1 MSIVIFGE
9 AMLEYHSGIAS
20 GGLRYGGDTLNT
32 AIHLARMGHD
42 VAYVTAVGS
51 DPVSDAIVSAWAA
64 EGIDTRFVLRH
75 PDRNIGIYAIH
86 VDDTGERSFLYW
98 RDQSAARDMFGLPGM
113 ASALDHAATCDFAY
127 YSLITLAIL
136 PPDARQK
143 LMSTARSIRER
154 GGVVA
159 YDSNF
164 RSLLWPSLQAARDAS
179 NGAIA
184 CATIGLPTNS
194 DEREIAG
201 SELSEREIAAHWQE
215 RGCAEVVVKAGEHGC
230 LLAHAGTEPELIPVK
245 RVIMVDASGAG
256 DAFNAGY
263 LSARIEGLDPVRAAA
278 RGQSLAGWVIRRPGA
293 VPPVDDDLRQLL
305 ADFRG

>member
-1 MSIVIFGE
+1 MSIIIFGE
-9 AMLEYHSGIAS
+9 AMLEYHSGGSS

-51 DPVSDAIVSAWAA
+51 DPVSDALVDAWAA

-75 PDRNIGIYAIH
+75 PDRNPGIYAIH

-98 RDQSAARDMFGLPGM
+98 RDHSAARDMFALPGM
-113 ASALDHAATCDFAY
+113 ADALAHAETCDFIY

-136 PPDARQK
+136 PAGARAT
-143 LMSTARSIRER
+143 LMKTSAALRDR
-154 GGVVA
+154 GGNVA

-164 RSLLWPSLQAARDAS
+164 RMRLWPSLEAARQASQDAVAHAS
-179 NGAIA
+179 
-184 CATIGLPTNS
+184 IGLPTNS
-194 DEREIAG
+194 DECEIAG
-201 SELSEREIAAHWQE
+201 ASLAEQDIAKAWQAL
-215 RGCAEVVVKAGEHGC
+215 GCAEVVVKAGERGC
-230 LLAHAGTEPELIPVK
+230 LLARADGDHDVIPVK
-245 RVIMVDASGAG
+245 RLIMVDASGAG

-263 LSARIEGLDPVRAAA
+263 LSARIEGLAPDAAAA
-278 RGQSLAGWVIRRPGA
+278 RGQRLAGWVIRRHGA

>member
-9 AMLEYHSGIAS
+9 AMLEYHSGGTC

-51 DPVSDAIVSAWAA
+51 DPISDALVAAWSA

-75 PDRNIGIYAIH
+75 PDRNPGIYAIH

-98 RDQSAARDMFGLPGM
+98 RDQSAAREMFALPGM
-113 ASALDHAATCDFAY
+113 ADALAHAVTCDFIY
-127 YSLITLAIL
+127 FSLITLAIL
-136 PPDARQK
+136 PPSGRQK
-143 LMSTARSIRER
+143 LLETARAIRDH
-154 GGVVA
+154 GGEVA

-164 RSLLWPSLQAARDAS
+164 RLRLWGSLEAAREAS
-179 NGAIA
+179 DEAIS
-184 CATIGLPTNS
+184 CASIGLPTNS

-201 SELSEREIAAHWQE
+201 ANLTEMEIAQTWLEH
-215 RGCAEVVVKAGEHGC
+215 GCAEVVVKAGENGC
-230 LLAHAGTEPELIPVK
+230 LLVRAGADPEAIPVK
-245 RVIMVDASGAG
+245 RLIMVDASGAG

-263 LSARIEGLDPVRAAA
+263 LSARIGGHGPSEAAQ
-278 RGQSLAGWVIRRPGA
+278 RGQGLAGWAIRRHGA
-293 VPPVDDDLRQLL
+293 APPVDDDLRQML

>member
-9 AMLEYHSGIAS
+9 AMLEYHSGVSS

-42 VAYVTAVGS
+42 VAYITAVGS
-51 DPVSDAIVSAWAA
+51 DPVSEALVSAWAA

-75 PDRNIGIYAIH
+75 PDRNPGIYAIN
-86 VDDTGERSFLYW
+86 VDETGERSFLYW
-98 RDQSAARDMFGLPGM
+98 RDQSAAREMFALPGM
-113 ASALDHAATCDFAY
+113 AAALDHAATCDFAY

-136 PPDARQK
+136 PPEARQT

-154 GGVVA
+154 GGQVA

-164 RSLLWPSLQAARDAS
+164 RRLLWPSLEAAREAS
-179 NGAIA
+179 NEAISS
-184 CATIGLPTNS
+184 ATIGLPTNS
-194 DEREIAG
+194 DEREIAE
-201 SELSEREIAAHWQE
+201 SDLSEREIAANWHE
-215 RGCAEVVVKAGEHGC
+215 RGCVEVVVKAGEQGC
-230 LLAHAGTEPELIPVK
+230 LLARAGSEPQLIPVK

-263 LSARIEGLDPVRAAA
+263 LSARIEGLDPERAAD
-278 RGQSLAGWVIRRPGA
+278 RGQSLAGWVIRRHGA